1 MATEGTLRV
10 YMATEH
16 EMGESVTVG
25 GSLAKPIG
33 EVTTL
38 AEKATTRR
46 RVKINSGD
54 SFEVYNWVKDGDFNL
69 FGFRIDGDG
78 YLRGAEISDI
88 PTSTSDLSPSGN
100 GERASPFE
108 LSNVVGKWWDTDQV
122 RTELTANISK
132 TYSLTGYTTA
142 SGTGTPDLFA
152 STTDVDGKIYS
163 IVVFNPATEDLDDD
177 GNDLNAV
184 TIEIELHN

>member
-10 YMATEH
+10 FMATEH
-16 EMGESVTVG
+16 EIGENVVTG
-25 GSLAKPIG
+25 GSLVSPVG
-33 EVTTL
+33 SVTTL
-38 AEKATTRR
+38 AEKANTKR

-54 SFEVYNWVKDGDFNL
+54 SYEVYNWVRDGDFSL
-69 FGFRIDGDG
+69 CGFRVIGEG

-88 PTSTSDLSPSGN
+88 PTSTTDLAPSGN

-108 LSNVVGKWWDTDQV
+108 CSNVVGKWWDTDQV

-132 TYSLTGYTTA
+132 TYSLTNYSATTG
-142 SGTGTPDLFA
+142 SGTPDLFT

-184 TIEIELHN
+184 TIEIEQHN